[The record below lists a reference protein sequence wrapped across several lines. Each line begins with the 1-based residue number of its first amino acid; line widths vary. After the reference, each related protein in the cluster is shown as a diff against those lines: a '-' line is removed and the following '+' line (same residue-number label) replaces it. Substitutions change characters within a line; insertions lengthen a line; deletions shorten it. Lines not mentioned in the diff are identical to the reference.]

1 MRVCVC
7 NCGSRSPSRVFPLSP
22 WTFCQVARHPPPS
35 GDTISTGLHHL
46 PPREGK
52 AARQNL
58 TDPPS
63 LPCATESSKIQR
75 TSTIPEDLPRGK
87 LPVFPS
93 RLFASTISLGVSSN
107 GGVTKGRPFCSI
119 KEELHELDFDSSTKT
134 SGSFVASRPIHRH
147 RTNSSTSGL
156 SRILRMNGTI
166 AGNNETLR
174 GGNFSPSGIILE
186 RLRKSDTLH

>member
-1 MRVCVC
+1 MYACMRVQLRK
-7 NCGSRSPSRVFPLSP
+7 SLLLR
-22 WTFCQVARHPPPS
+22 TFSLFLRGLPCQVARHPPPS
-35 GDTISTGLHHL
+35 RDTISTALHHL
-46 PPREGK
+46 PPREEK

-93 RLFASTISLGVSSN
+93 RLFASTISLRVSSN
-107 GGVTKGRPFCSI
+107 GGVTKGRPSCSI
-119 KEELHELDFDSSTKT
+119 KEELGELDFDSSTKT
-134 SGSFVASRPIHRH
+134 SGSFVASRPIHGH

-156 SRILRMNGTI
+156 SRILRS
-166 AGNNETLR
+166 
-174 GGNFSPSGIILE
+174 SPSRRRPDPLP
-186 RLRKSDTLH
+186 